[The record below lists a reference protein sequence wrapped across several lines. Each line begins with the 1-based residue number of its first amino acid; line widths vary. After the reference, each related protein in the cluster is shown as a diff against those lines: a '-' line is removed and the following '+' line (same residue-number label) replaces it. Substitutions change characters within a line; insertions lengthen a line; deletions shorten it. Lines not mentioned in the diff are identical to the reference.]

1 MKFFVSCAKGLEYL
15 LADELSALGLG
26 KATATIAGVNTEG
39 ELEQAL
45 RIVMWSRLAS
55 RVLWPIDE
63 FDCPDE
69 QALYDGVRALPW
81 HEHIKPEMTLA
92 VDAHVSGDKITH
104 ARFAAQRIKDAI
116 VDRMRD
122 EGLERPSVNTDL
134 PDVRVNLSLRKGR
147 ASLSIDLGGGP
158 LHRRGWR
165 GAAHE
170 APLKEN
176 LAAALLL
183 RAQWPRLHAAG
194 GGLLDPMCGSGTL
207 LIEGALMAA
216 DVAPGLMRHGSLPP
230 SRWLGFDKSAWK
242 TIQSEA
248 RDREAAGLAALKPV
262 IHGSDIDPTA
272 IQAARENAEVAGVA
286 HAIRFTRADVA
297 DLAAPE
303 QEIGAVVCNPPY
315 DERLAADPA
324 LYRALGNALQKA
336 VPQWR
341 ASLLCG
347 NDELA
352 FATGLRA
359 GKKYQMFNGALEC
372 ALIVCDPIAV
382 PGRDPAQPRELSE
395 GAQMVANRLRK
406 NLKKFKS
413 WRAREDITCFR
424 AYDADLPEYAAAIDV
439 YEEDGGK
446 RRTFLHVQEYAAPAA
461 IPENDVRRRRNE
473 LLAAAREVFGVPPEQ
488 VSMKSRERGK
498 GGSKYGRFEQRD
510 EFIVVRENNAL
521 LQVNLFDYLD
531 TGLFLDHR
539 PLRRMMAEQ
548 VRGKRFLNLF
558 CYTGVASVQAAVAG
572 AASTTSVDLSAT
584 YLQWCYDNLALNGQG
599 GNQHLLVQ
607 ADAMAWLEGDRGQ
620 YDVIFCDPP
629 TFSNSARA
637 DDFDVQREQ
646 LKLLRAAVARLARGR
661 AVLLEQLPPLQAGR
675 KRHCRICPV
684 PRDHRAHHRPGLRT
698 QRAHPSRVGAEAVG
712 VTRRLGS
719 EPLRFAK
726 GSDPGGPVTATP
738 PAARPRA
745 ARPPAVRSIS
755 VGTDTT
761 RMTAPRRPQSSCPAT
776 APGRS
781 PSRGRPRTVRTLPP
795 AVPSPVPATACAVP
809 GAAALP
815 CRSCWCFSIASDS
828 AVNAENDRVS
838 ASSIMRW
845 PPLRPLLQCS
855 PMPSA
860 QPQRPHAS
868 SSRPHSAVA
877 SSAACANRTAPAS
890 RRTRSST
897 DRSQPIPSR
906 RCAGCCPGAH
916 AWSAH

>member
-1 MKFFVSCAKGLEYL
+1 
-15 LADELSALGLG
+15 
-26 KATATIAGVNTEG
+26 
-39 ELEQAL
+39 
-45 RIVMWSRLAS
+45 
-55 RVLWPIDE
+55 
-63 FDCPDE
+63 
-69 QALYDGVRALPW
+69 
-81 HEHIKPEMTLA
+81 
-92 VDAHVSGDKITH
+92 
-104 ARFAAQRIKDAI
+104 
-116 VDRMRD
+116 MR
-122 EGLERPSVNTDL
+122 
-134 PDVRVNLSLRKGR
+134 
-147 ASLSIDLGGGP
+147 
-158 LHRRGWR
+158 
-165 GAAHE
+165 
-170 APLKEN
+170 
-176 LAAALLL
+176 
-183 RAQWPRLHAAG
+183 
-194 GGLLDPMCGSGTL
+194 
-207 LIEGALMAA
+207 
-216 DVAPGLMRHGSLPP
+216 
-230 SRWLGFDKSAWK
+230 
-242 TIQSEA
+242 
-248 RDREAAGLAALKPV
+248 
-262 IHGSDIDPTA
+262 
-272 IQAARENAEVAGVA
+272 VAGVA

-324 LYRALGNALQKA
+324 LYRALGTALQKA

-359 GKKYQMFNGALEC
+359 SKKYQMFNGALEC

-661 AVLLEQLPPLQAGR
+661 AVLLQQLPPLQAGR
-675 KRHCRICPV
+675 ERHRRIRPV

-698 QRAHPSRVGAEAVG
+698 QRAHPPRVGAESGWGNTTPGVG
-712 VTRRLGS
+712 SLREAQGSYPDLRTQGS
-719 EPLRFAK
+719 EPLRASR
-726 GSDPGGPVTATP
+726 GIRPRWLRTAP
-738 PAARPRA
+738 PPPAPAPAARSPA
-745 ARPPAVRSIS
+745 ARSTSA
-755 VGTDTT
+755 GTDTT
-761 RMTAPRRPQSSCPAT
+761 RTTAPDRPVSSCPAT
-776 APGRS
+776 APGPS
-781 PSRGRPRTVRTLPP
+781 PSRGRPRTARTPP
-795 AVPSPVPATACAVP
+795 SAAPAQHPPLRAPCRGGRSLAVQVVLVLFHRQRQRGERGERQGQCQQHHALASASAVSAASTDAF
-809 GAAALP
+809 GAAAAAA
-815 CRSCWCFSIASDS
+815 RFFFSAALSGG
-828 AVNAENDRVS
+828 VQRC
-838 ASSIMRW
+838 MR
-845 PPLRPLLQCS
+845 Q
-855 PMPSA
+855 
-860 QPQRPHAS
+860 
-868 SSRPHSAVA
+868 PHSASIA
-877 SSAACANRTAPAS
+877 PNAIIDRSTPAS
-890 RRTRSST
+890 TQSPLRRVT
-897 DRSQPIPSR
+897 
-906 RCAGCCPGAH
+906 PGAR